1 MVPNYTWRNTTVG
14 QPFPKV
20 SMVGVKLE
28 CFLTETTGSSQEK
41 CTDKDNDV
49 TSVQNSKDN
58 NGNNN

>member
-1 MVPNYTWRNTTVG
+1 
-14 QPFPKV
+14 
-20 SMVGVKLE
+20 MVGVKLE

-49 TSVQNSKDN
+49 TSVQNSEDN